1 MSRLVPINEIAK
13 ISPSFPKGLK
23 LSQDSLVSFLPM
35 AAVSENGNII
45 AQDERRLG
53 EVSKGYTYF
62 ANGDVLMAKITPCM
76 ENGKATF
83 VENLKHSVGFGST
96 EFHVLRPSPEVDG
109 KYLFYMIWNPL
120 FRKIAGRNMTGT
132 AGQKRVPSSFLK
144 DFKIPLPP
152 LPEQK
157 RIAAILDKADSIRRK
172 RQEAV
177 RLTEELLR
185 SVFLDMFGDP
195 VTNPKGW
202 DRFCLG
208 DVVQKI
214 ESGWSPVCDEGQA
227 DANEWGVLKLG
238 AVTTCRYLD
247 TESKALPADVRPRPE
262 LEVKAGDLLFT
273 RKNTYDLVAASA
285 LVYATR
291 PKLMLSDLIFRLK
304 LKDDSAVI
312 SEYLW
317 ALLSSTGKRKQIQ
330 SLAGGSSGSMPNIS
344 KSKLMEQMIE
354 VPPMAL
360 QKKYAKILHSNF
372 KIRNKLELA
381 AQSSIHLFNSL
392 LQRAFEGEL

>member
-1 MSRLVPINEIAK
+1 MVA
-13 ISPSFPKGLK
+13 ISEVAEVNPSLPKNLNFK
-23 LSQDSLVSFLPM
+23 PESLVSFLPM
-35 AAVSENGNII
+35 AAVSESGII
-45 AQDERRLG
+45 TTQHERSFG

-62 ANGDVLMAKITPCM
+62 AEGDVLMAKITPCM

-83 VENLKHSVGFGST
+83 VQKLKHSAGFGST
-96 EFHVLRPSPEVDG
+96 EFHVLRPSSEIDG

-120 FRKIAGRNMTGT
+120 FRKVAGRNMTGT

-172 RQEAV
+172 RQASV
-177 RLTEELLR
+177 RLTEDLLR

-202 DRFCLG
+202 EICRLG
-208 DVVQKI
+208 DVVDKI
-214 ESGWSPVCDEGQA
+214 EGGWSPVCEESRA
-227 DANEWGVLKLG
+227 EENEWGVLKLG
-238 AVTTCRYLD
+238 AVTSCRYLD
-247 TESKALPADVRPRPE
+247 SENKALIAGTTPRPD
-262 LEVKAGDLLFT
+262 LEVKPGDLLFT

-285 LVYATR
+285 LVFSTR

-304 LKDDSAVI
+304 LENDAAVT

-317 ALLSSTGKRKQIQ
+317 ALLTNSGKRKQIQ

-344 KSKLMEQMIE
+344 KSKLMDQIIE

-360 QKKYAKILHSNF
+360 QNKYTKILHGNYS
-372 KIRNKLELA
+372 IRNKLEVSFHA
-381 AQSSIHLFNSL
+381 NNILFNSL
-392 LQRAFEGEL
+392 LQRAFKGEL